1 VVGGVGN
8 LILIGYVGCWVAWA
22 NWTSICYYNTIIYI
36 YLRLF
41 LYIYIF
47 YFCCLLLYITK
58 ASPRLTP
65 YRLKGKKGV
74 GRLTSPCRLIA

>member
-41 LYIYIF
+41 LYIYILF
-47 YFCCLLLYITK
+47 LLSTFIY
-58 ASPRLTP
+58 
-65 YRLKGKKGV
+65 Y
-74 GRLTSPCRLIA
+74 